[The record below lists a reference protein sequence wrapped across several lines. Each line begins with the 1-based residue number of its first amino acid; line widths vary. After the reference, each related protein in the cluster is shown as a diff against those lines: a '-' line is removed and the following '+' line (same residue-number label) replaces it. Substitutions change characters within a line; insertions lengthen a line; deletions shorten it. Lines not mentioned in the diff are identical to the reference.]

1 MKVDTKSIREQLSAA
16 ITALRKAEQLSDT
29 EEINEMLED
38 AESLMLGATTER
50 DKLHESIYTEDGDL
64 KP

>member
-1 MKVDTKSIREQLSAA
+1 MKISTADIRKQLNAA
-16 ITALRKAEQLSDT
+16 VVALKKAEQTEDT
-29 EEINEMLED
+29 GEINEMLED

>member
-1 MKVDTKSIREQLSAA
+1 MKVSTKSIREQLSAA
-16 ITALRKAEQLSDT
+16 IVALKKCEQT
-29 EEINEMLED
+29 EYTGEINEMLED